1 MVDVVCWKVV
11 NHSYVHT
18 VPRLCDLLY
27 FVISRLSLVLDA
39 LWKQFENACQT
50 KVLVLLQNVIEPIG
64 IVSVFNMCRS
74 NNSRLTLL

>member
-18 VPRLCDLLY
+18 VPRLRDLLY

-39 LWKQFENACQT
+39 LRKQFENACQT
-50 KVLVLLQNVIEPIG
+50 KVLVNVIEPIG